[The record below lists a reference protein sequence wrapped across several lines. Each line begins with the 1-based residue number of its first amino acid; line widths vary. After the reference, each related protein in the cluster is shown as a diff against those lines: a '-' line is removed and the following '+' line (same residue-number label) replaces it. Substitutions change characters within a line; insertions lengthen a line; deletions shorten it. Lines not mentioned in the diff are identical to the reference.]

1 MEKQYVLDSNI
12 CIHLLRNRKEVVDA
26 VSKCGWDNCH
36 ISELTVVELLYGAEC
51 SNRPD
56 ENRTLVKSFLSEM
69 DILPFAD
76 CIDNFCKQKA
86 RLRKLGQMIEDTDL
100 YIGCA
105 ALAADYILVTENIKH
120 LSRIEGL
127 ETVNWVHRNP

>member
-26 VSKCGWDNCH
+26 IAKCGWDNCH

-51 SNRPD
+51 SSRPD
-56 ENRTLVKSFLSEM
+56 ENRMLVKSFLSEIS
-69 DILPFAD
+69 ILPFTD
-76 CIDNFCKQKA
+76 SIENFCRQKA
-86 RLRKLGQMIEDTDL
+86 RLRKQGKLIEDADL

-105 ALAADYILVTENIKH
+105 ALTAGYTLVTENIKH

-127 ETVNWVHRNP
+127 AIINWVHRS